1 MELRKMEKLGIET
14 SLLGFGC
21 MRFPTNTEGK
31 IDREKAQEMLDKAI
45 AAGVNYIDTAY
56 PYHNGESELFVGE
69 ALKKY
74 DRASYYLATKLPVW
88 FVKSVEDVDKYF
100 NEQLEK
106 LQTDYV
112 DFYLLHAMGLS
123 RWKEM
128 VELGV
133 VERLEELKAEG
144 KIRYLGFSFH
154 DSYEAFEEMLCA
166 RDWDF
171 CQIQLNYMDT
181 NEQAGMK
188 GYQLAEERNIPL
200 VIMEPIK
207 GGMLAN
213 FGPDIKEKFAKLNP
227 EASVASF
234 ALRWVGS
241 LPNIKVVL
249 SGMSTMEQ
257 VEDNLKTFVDFKPLS
272 EEEAKGIDEIVNIIN
287 SRVQNGCTGCSYCMP
302 CPAGVNIPKNFR
314 VWNTYHMYQSYDAV
328 KWNWEVE
335 MKDCEKAKNCVEC
348 GMCEAACPQ
357 ALNIREDLKKVQE
370 DLDNKSI

>member
-21 MRFPTNTEGK
+21 MRFPTNAEGK
-31 IDREKAQEMLDKAI
+31 IDREKAQAMLDKAI

-188 GYQLAEERNIPL
+188 GYKLAEERNIPL

-207 GGMLAN
+207 GGMLVN
-213 FGPDIKEKFAKLNP
+213 YGEDIKKKFNELDPK
-227 EASVASF
+227 ASIASF

-241 LPNIKVVL
+241 LPNVKVVL
-249 SGMSTMEQ
+249 SGMSNMEQ
-257 VEDNLKTFVDFKPLS
+257 VEDNLKTFGDFKCLS

-328 KWNWEVE
+328 RWNWETE